1 MDAWQAVRQARVTLM
16 LRHPYLAAAVAR
28 LPLVDAS
35 NCLWC
40 PTCATDGYAIYVN
53 PAFTAT
59 LGDDELVFVM
69 AHELVHCVLGHLD
82 RVGRRDRFIWNV
94 AVDYATNA
102 LLVAH
107 GHVAPSAALLHPRFG
122 NLTAEQIYDDLID
135 QLHADHRRNGN
146 DIRRDADG
154 LPVWDGIQVTT
165 AGGSVRRVEASA
177 AGFQVGTDAHLP
189 DQGAAAGGL
198 RPDPFPTLDERN
210 SVRRALIEAC
220 ADAAGAEAGRWT
232 SEVKSATATPMAWQS
247 MLANFVSGL
256 RRSDYRLFPPN
267 RRYVHRGLFLPSL
280 GVPGPEHLVVAV
292 DTSASMSA
300 ILLSQVLSQIDHL
313 RAATECEVTLLQFD
327 VRVHSCISI
336 DPCEPISTAEL
347 LRNEVHGRGG
357 TDLRAPFTYV
367 AADDAGRFQS
377 MDALI
382 VMTDG
387 DGPVSDRPPPY
398 PVLWIITPGG
408 KNGSSFGWEVALPS
422 DGGMGAT

>member
-35 NCLWC
+35 NCVWC

-59 LGDDELVFVM
+59 LEDDELVFVM

-107 GHVAPSAALLHPRFG
+107 GHVLPSGALLHPRFS
-122 NLTAEQIYDDLID
+122 NMTAEQIYDDLLD
-135 QLHADHRRNGN
+135 QLYADHQRQGKH
-146 DIRRDADG
+146 IRRDADG
-154 LPVWDGIQVTT
+154 FPVWDGIQVTT
-165 AGGSVRRVEASA
+165 AGGSSRHVEAAA
-177 AGFQVGTDAHLP
+177 AGCQVGMDAHLP

-198 RPDPFPTLDERN
+198 RPDPFPTRDERN
-210 SVRRALIEAC
+210 SVRRDLIAAC
-220 ADAAGAEAGRWT
+220 ASAAGTQAGRWT
-232 SEVKSATATPMAWQS
+232 SELKPATVSPMAWQT
-247 MLANFVSGL
+247 MLANFISGL

-292 DTSASMSA
+292 DTSASMSND
-300 ILLSQVLSQIDHL
+300 LLSQVLSQIDHL

-327 VRVHSCISI
+327 VRVHSCVGI
-336 DPCEPISTAEL
+336 DPWEPISTAAL
-347 LRNEVHGRGG
+347 LRHKVYGRGG

-367 AADDAGRFQS
+367 ASDDAGRFQC

-387 DGPVSDRPPPY
+387 FGPVPDRPPTH

-408 KNGSSFGWEVALPS
+408 KNSSKFGWEVALPS
-422 DGGMGAT
+422 DGDRGAA